1 MRRRGLGRCERIA
14 SMGFGSREK
23 ECYQGCG
30 RIVEDH
36 SHGDG
41 EIMDI
46 GQIMHGQIFGRLD
59 RPVWIQTSRPCLAIY
74 KAIL

>member
-30 RIVEDH
+30 RID

-41 EIMDI
+41 DGDWENY
-46 GQIMHGQIFGRLD
+46 GQID
-59 RPVWIQTSRPCLAIY
+59 
-74 KAIL
+74 

>member
-41 EIMDI
+41 DNLGDN
-46 GQIMHGQIFGRLD
+46 GQVLRCGQDL
-59 RPVWIQTSRPCLAIY
+59 WIQTFETIFGD
-74 KAIL
+74 I